1 METKNVIK
9 WLKIVFCIIVLIVL
23 SLCIIRLFSIIYHV
37 LKLEFNYTYTWDSP
51 IYWAVGRGYL
61 NGITPYNGLFETKP
75 PGIFLI
81 SAFSLL
87 LTNDVLI
94 GNIINGIC
102 LIFMVIVPVIFC
114 IIYYK
119 NEKIPIRILI
129 LFLSL
134 VIGSSI
140 MFFTSLRSG
149 KYQVESYG
157 SGFASLY
164 LLVIVLINTK
174 KVKWY
179 SFSIIL
185 SGFFAMLSIM
195 MKEPFLLII
204 IASSLLFIESF
215 EDLGYKLFL
224 PLVYGGIMGVIVMLV
239 TNSLIPYCSIYL
251 KHMLFSHVSTH
262 GPLVNRIFKFD
273 KIISDLH
280 NYNTYFHDLI
290 FGLIVFYLIYNLCKL
305 VKLEKIRFLKRFIVL
320 FNFAKFA
327 VAIILVI
334 ISVALGGQ
342 FYNHHYAFA
351 SPFYL
356 ALGLFFIK
364 KIKDFSYVYI
374 RYAILSFAALLCI
387 LNILYY
393 SPAVISFPSDVLN
406 YNKDIREQ
414 AHYVDMVLDELGV
427 DQYLQLGFNQ
437 VNKFY
442 GLTRHS
448 PLGPVF
454 FQDPNNFKDENSWF
468 VKEFIKQLDKAEVI
482 IIDKKYGYNVKVIN
496 TYTRLYIESNFTLTE
511 PKEIQ
516 DIDVPESFSIR
527 YQIMF
532 RIPQN

>member
-9 WLKIVFCIIVLIVL
+9 WLKIVLCIIVLIVL

-102 LIFMVIVPVIFC
+102 LIFMVIVPVIFS

-204 IASSLLFIESF
+204 I
-215 EDLGYKLFL
+215 
-224 PLVYGGIMGVIVMLV
+224 
-239 TNSLIPYCSIYL
+239 
-251 KHMLFSHVSTH
+251 
-262 GPLVNRIFKFD
+262 FKFT
-273 KIISDLH
+273 I
-280 NYNTYFHDLI
+280 
-290 FGLIVFYLIYNLCKL
+290 
-305 VKLEKIRFLKRFIVL
+305 
-320 FNFAKFA
+320 
-327 VAIILVI
+327 
-334 ISVALGGQ
+334 
-342 FYNHHYAFA
+342 
-351 SPFYL
+351 
-356 ALGLFFIK
+356 
-364 KIKDFSYVYI
+364 
-374 RYAILSFAALLCI
+374 
-387 LNILYY
+387 
-393 SPAVISFPSDVLN
+393 
-406 YNKDIREQ
+406 
-414 AHYVDMVLDELGV
+414 
-427 DQYLQLGFNQ
+427 
-437 VNKFY
+437 
-442 GLTRHS
+442 
-448 PLGPVF
+448 
-454 FQDPNNFKDENSWF
+454 
-468 VKEFIKQLDKAEVI
+468 
-482 IIDKKYGYNVKVIN
+482 
-496 TYTRLYIESNFTLTE
+496 
-511 PKEIQ
+511 
-516 DIDVPESFSIR
+516 
-527 YQIMF
+527 
-532 RIPQN
+532 